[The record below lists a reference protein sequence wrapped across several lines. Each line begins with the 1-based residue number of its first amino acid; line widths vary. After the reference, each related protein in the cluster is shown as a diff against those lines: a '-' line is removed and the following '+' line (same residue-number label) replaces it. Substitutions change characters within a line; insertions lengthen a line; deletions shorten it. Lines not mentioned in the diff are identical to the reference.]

1 MGNRRLPALLLLCF
15 WLCPLV
21 GMPSAVP
28 QESIFPKNQLRPGM
42 HGLTYTVLQG
52 NKIEP
57 LQTEILGIAKDFVG
71 PGLDLIIAKLVDA
84 KTATT
89 GAVHGM
95 SGSPLYVEG
104 KLVGALSR
112 RIASFEKDGHCGFT
126 PIEDMLRVEQE
137 PPSDPRTRPS
147 PIQLRDAWHWA
158 APRPL
163 RGALL
168 RADYL
173 GIPLSVGGLNPR
185 VVGQFL
191 EALGLRGTPV
201 LSVPGGGTTTIA
213 GGGSALEP
221 GAPLAAVMMT
231 GDINISGTGTLTW
244 RSGNRV
250 LAFGHPMFGF
260 GKSTLPMAAAEVVTT
275 VPSYETP
282 YKLTN
287 VGRVVGT
294 ILEDRLSAIGG
305 EVGQMPKL
313 ASYRIERFHRGRPL
327 PTLQGEFI
335 SHPLLTPFLVELAMG
350 QIFSATDSFGR
361 TFTLSIDG
369 LVHFRNLPSLHLKG
383 IYSGEDG
390 DLASAI
396 LEMVQPLQL
405 LFQQPWSE
413 PIVESLELKTAS
425 TEVEEN
431 WAIERASVDNARC
444 NPGSTIWIHLLLQ
457 ERHGRRISRR
467 VPLLLPRGLQGQPV
481 TIRISSGHALDT
493 RALLRKVPS
502 AESPEEL
509 IALLNEQRP
518 NNVLYVQAVTESSGL
533 VSEAADLPALPPT
546 IRAALSPATSSKKEE
561 TWNDL
566 VWSEATLTIDGVVS
580 GEQLLRIDVR

>member
-1 MGNRRLPALLLLCF
+1 MRSRRLPTLLLLCF
-15 WLCPLV
+15 WCCLPVRL
-21 GMPSAVP
+21 PASVP
-28 QESIFPKNQLRPGM
+28 QESIFPKSQLRPGM

-52 NKIEP
+52 HKIEP
-57 LQTEILGIAKDFVG
+57 LQTEILGIAKDYVG
-71 PGLDLIIAKLVDA
+71 PGLDLIIAKLIDA

-95 SGSPLYVEG
+95 SGSPLYVDG

-137 PPSDPRTRPS
+137 PSSYPTRPL
-147 PIQLRDAWHWA
+147 PTQLRDAWHWA
-158 APRPL
+158 EPRPL
-163 RGALL
+163 RGAML

-185 VVGQFL
+185 VAARFL

-201 LSVPGGGTTTIA
+201 LAVPGGGTVTLA
-213 GGGSALEP
+213 GGGSTLEP

-260 GKSTLPMAAAEVVTT
+260 GKSALPMAAAEVVTT

-287 VGRVVGT
+287 VGSVVGT

-305 EVGQMPKL
+305 EVGQRPKL
-313 ASYRIERFHRGRPL
+313 ASYRIERLHRGRTL
-327 PTLQGEFI
+327 PTLRGEFI
-335 SHPLLTPFLVELAMG
+335 SHPLLTPFLMDLAMG
-350 QIFSATDSFGR
+350 QLFSATDSFGR
-361 TFTLSIDG
+361 TFTLLIDG
-369 LVHFRNLPSLHLKG
+369 LVHFQNLPSLHLRG

-390 DLASAI
+390 DLASAV

-405 LFQQPWSE
+405 LFQQPWTE

-425 TEVEEN
+425 TEEEEN
-431 WAIERASVDNARC
+431 WMIERASVDNARC
-444 NPGSTIWIHLLLQ
+444 NPGSTIWVNLLLQ

-467 VPLLLPRGLQGQPV
+467 IPLTLPPGLHDQPV
-481 TIRISSGHALDT
+481 AIRISSGRALDSQ
-493 RALLRKVPS
+493 ALLRKVPS

-509 IALLNEQRP
+509 IALLNEQHA
-518 NNVLYVQAVTESSGL
+518 NDMLYVQAITESSGL

-546 IRAALSPATSSKKEE
+546 VRTTLSPSTSSKKAEP
-561 TWNDL
+561 WNDL
-566 VWSEATLTIDGVVS
+566 VWCETSLSIPGVVN
-580 GEQLLRIDVR
+580 GEQSLRIDVR

>member
-1 MGNRRLPALLLLCF
+1 MRAPAT
-15 WLCPLV
+15 
-21 GMPSAVP
+21 GP
-28 QESIFPKNQLRPGM
+28 QESLFPKSQLRPGM
-42 HGLTYTVLQG
+42 RGLTYTVLQG

-71 PGLDLIIAKLVDA
+71 PGLDLIIAKLVDS

-95 SGSPLYVEG
+95 SGSPLYIDG

-137 PPSDPRTRPS
+137 PAPEPVRPL
-147 PIQLRDAWHWA
+147 PTPLHDAWHWA
-158 APRPL
+158 GPLPL
-163 RGALL
+163 RGLAL

-173 GIPLSVGGLNPR
+173 GIPLSVGGLNPK
-185 VVGQFL
+185 VVSRFL
-191 EALGLRGTPV
+191 EAIGLRGTPV
-201 LSVPGGGTTTIA
+201 LAVPGGGTTTVA

-244 RSGNRV
+244 RNGNRV

-260 GKSTLPMAAAEVVTT
+260 GKSDLPMAAAEVVTT

-305 EVGQMPKL
+305 EVGQMPRL
-313 ASYRIERFHRGRPL
+313 ASYRIERLHRGRPL
-327 PTLQGEFI
+327 PVLRGEFV
-335 SHPLLTPFLVELAMG
+335 SHPLLTPLLVNLAMG

-361 TFTLSIDG
+361 SFTLSVDG
-369 LVHFRNLPSLHLKG
+369 LVHFRNLPALHLRG

-390 DLASAI
+390 DLATAI

-405 LFQQPWSE
+405 LFQQPWVE
-413 PIVESLELKTAS
+413 PVVESLELKTAS
-425 TEVEEN
+425 TEEEAN
-431 WAIERASVDNARC
+431 WGIERASVDNPRS
-444 NPGSTIWIHLLLQ
+444 PSGGTIWVNVVLQ
-457 ERHGRRISRR
+457 ERHGRRLTRR
-467 VPLLLPRGLQGQPV
+467 VPLRLPEGLHDQPV
-481 TIRISSGHALDT
+481 AIRIASGHALDM

-502 AESPEEL
+502 AESAEEL
-509 IALLNEQRP
+509 IALLNDQHP
-518 NNVLYVQAVTESSGL
+518 NDTLYVQAITESSGL
-533 VSEAADLPALPPT
+533 VSEASDLPALPPT
-546 IRAALSPATSSKKEE
+546 VRATLSPSTSSKQADP
-561 TWNDL
+561 WNEL
-566 VWSEATLTIDGVVS
+566 VWSEQSLSVPGVVN
-580 GEQLLRIDVR
+580 GEQLVRIDVR

>member
-1 MGNRRLPALLLLCF
+1 MRNRRLSALLLLCF
-15 WLCPLV
+15 WLCPLMRV
-21 GMPSAVP
+21 PAAVP
-28 QESIFPKNQLRPGM
+28 QESIFPKSQLRPGM
-42 HGLTYTVLQG
+42 HGITYTVLQG
-52 NKIEP
+52 SKIEP

-95 SGSPLYVEG
+95 SGSPLYIEG

-112 RIASFEKDGHCGFT
+112 RIATFEKDGHCGFT

-137 PPSDPRTRPS
+137 PASDPTRPS

-158 APRPL
+158 EPRPL
-163 RGALL
+163 RGAML

-185 VVGQFL
+185 VAARFL

-201 LSVPGGGTTTIA
+201 LAVPGGGTTTLA

-260 GKSTLPMAAAEVVTT
+260 GKSSLPMAAAEVVTT

-313 ASYRIERFHRGRPL
+313 ASYRIERLHRGQKL
-327 PTLQGEFI
+327 PTLRGEFI

-361 TFTLSIDG
+361 TFTLSVEG
-369 LVHFRNLPSLHLKG
+369 LVHFRNLPSLHLRG

-405 LFQQPWSE
+405 LFQQPWAE
-413 PIVESLELKTAS
+413 PIVESLEMKTAS
-425 TEVEEN
+425 TEDEES
-431 WAIERASVDNARC
+431 WVIERASVDNTRC
-444 NPGSTIWIHLLLQ
+444 RPGSTIWVNLLLQ
-457 ERHGRRISRR
+457 ERHGRRISRK
-467 VPLLLPRGLQGQPV
+467 VPLTLPSGLQDQPV
-481 TIRISSGHALDT
+481 AIRIASGHALDT

-518 NNVLYVQAVTESSGL
+518 NDMLYVQAITESSGL
-533 VSEAADLPALPPT
+533 VSAAADLPALPPT
-546 IRAALSPATSSKKEE
+546 IRATLSPPTSSRKAEP
-561 TWNDL
+561 WNDL
-566 VWSEATLTIDGVVS
+566 VWSETSLSIPGVVN

>member
-1 MGNRRLPALLLLCF
+1 MKHRFLPGLLLPLF
-15 WLCPLV
+15 WLGLATR
-21 GMPSAVP
+21 MPAAAP
-28 QESIFPKNQLRPGM
+28 QESVFPKSQLRPGM

-52 NKIEP
+52 SKIEP

-71 PGLDLIIAKLVDA
+71 PGLDLIIAKLVDS

-95 SGSPLYVEG
+95 SGSPLYIDG

-137 PPSDPRTRPS
+137 PAPEPAHPLPT
-147 PIQLRDAWHWA
+147 QLRDAWHWA
-158 APRPL
+158 GPLPL
-163 RGALL
+163 RGAAL

-173 GIPLSVGGLNPR
+173 GIPLSVGGLNPK
-185 VVGQFL
+185 VVSRFL
-191 EALGLRGTPV
+191 ESLGLRGTPM
-201 LSVPGGGTTTIA
+201 LAVPGGGTTTVA

-244 RSGNRV
+244 RNGNRV

-260 GKSTLPMAAAEVVTT
+260 GKSDLPMAAAEVVTT

-287 VGRVVGT
+287 VGRVIGT

-313 ASYRIERFHRGRPL
+313 ASYRIERSHRGRPL
-327 PTLQGEFI
+327 PPLQGEFV
-335 SHPLLTPFLVELAMG
+335 SHPLLTPLLVNLAMG

-361 TFTLSIDG
+361 SFTLSVDG
-369 LVHFRNLPSLHLKG
+369 LVHFRNLPSLHLQG

-390 DLASAI
+390 DLVSAI

-405 LFQQPWSE
+405 LFQQPWVE
-413 PIVESLELKTAS
+413 PVVESLELKTAS
-425 TEVEEN
+425 TEEETN
-431 WAIERASVDNARC
+431 WGIERASVDNPRSP
-444 NPGSTIWIHLLLQ
+444 PGGTIWVNVVLQ
-457 ERHGRRISRR
+457 ERHGRRLARR
-467 VPLLLPRGLQGQPV
+467 VPLRLPPGLHDQPV
-481 TIRISSGHALDT
+481 AIRIASGHALDM

-502 AESPEEL
+502 AESAEEL
-509 IALLNEQRP
+509 IALLNDQHP
-518 NNVLYVQAVTESSGL
+518 NDTLYVQAITESSGL
-533 VSEAADLPALPPT
+533 VSEASDLPALPPT
-546 IRAALSPATSSKKEE
+546 VRATLSPSTSSKQAAP
-561 TWNDL
+561 WNEL
-566 VWSEATLTIDGVVS
+566 VWSEQSLSLPGVVN
-580 GEQLLRIDVR
+580 GEQLVRIDVR